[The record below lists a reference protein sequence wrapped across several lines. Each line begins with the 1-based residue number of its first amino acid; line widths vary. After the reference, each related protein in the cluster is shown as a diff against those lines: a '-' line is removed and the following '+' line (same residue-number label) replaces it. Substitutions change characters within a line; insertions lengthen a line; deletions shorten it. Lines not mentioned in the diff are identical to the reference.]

1 MQNIVAYVR
10 VSHEEQVRFGFS
22 LDAQKDAI
30 QQWADDNGLI
40 IKHWYIDEGVSGRK
54 KVKNRPQMQQMLRDV
69 QRGGIDLIVFI
80 KLDRYFRSV
89 SEYHNTQ
96 RILEMNGVHW
106 KAIKEDYDTTTT
118 DGRFKINIML
128 SIAEQEAD
136 RTSDRIKFTFEHKIK
151 KKQPICG
158 QQPFGYKI
166 GVNES
171 GEKRVIIDE
180 TAAPIVR
187 EVFARF
193 AVCQSISGVAAYVNN
208 EMGLEMTFNSIK
220 KILKNTYYYGHYRG
234 VNDYCPAYITEEQ
247 FNKNQYIMKNRNI
260 KTPQTR
266 RVYLFTGLLKCPECN
281 HHFTSQISSNQYL
294 NYRCGHA
301 HKHKICNYKR
311 TISEKKIEKWLLSVI
326 RPKLAE
332 YITEIDFD
340 APKPKPNGNKSD
352 IIAEMDRLNY
362 MFQKSRINIDAYEK
376 QYAELETRLEML
388 EKLEN
393 ETADIS
399 HVLDFLN
406 SDVLDL
412 YETLP
417 REDKRAAWRS
427 IIHEI
432 IIDPDGNHTV
442 NFL

>member
-22 LDAQKDAI
+22 LDAQKDAL
-30 QQWADDNGLI
+30 QQWADDNGLT

-151 KKQPICG
+151 KKQPISG

-171 GEKRVIIDE
+171 GEKCVVIDE

-187 EVFARF
+187 EVFNHF
-193 AVCQSISGVAAYVNN
+193 SIYQSISGATAYVNSV
-208 EMGLEMTFNSIK
+208 LCCEMTFNAVR
-220 KILKNTYYYGHYRG
+220 KIVKNTYYYGHYRG

-247 FNKNQYIMKNRNI
+247 FNKNQYVMQNRNI

-266 RVYLFTGLLKCPECN
+266 RVYLFTGILKCPECGQ
-281 HHFTSQISSNQYL
+281 HMTSQTSGIYL
-294 NYRCGHA
+294 NYRCNRA
-301 HKHKICNYKR
+301 YKHKLCGFKR
-311 TISEKKIEKWLLSVI
+311 SFSEMKIEKWLLSVI

-340 APKPKPNGNKSD
+340 APKPKQNGNKAE

-362 MFQKSRINIDAYEK
+362 LFQKSRINVDAYEK
-376 QYAELETRLEML
+376 HYSELEIRLETL
-388 EKLEN
+388 ERLET
-393 ETADIS
+393 EQVDIS
-399 HVLDFLN
+399 HILDFLN

-412 YETLP
+412 YETIS

-427 IIHEI
+427 IINEI
-432 IIDPDGNHTV
+432 IVDLDGNHTV